1 LFITGVV
8 KGQPFDFDDEV
19 STSVVVVGIV
29 LRDRCAAAAAHDRRE
44 ATKLDEIIYILLLFL
59 LQ

>member
-19 STSVVVVGIV
+19 AASLVVGIV
-29 LRDRCAAAAAHDRRE
+29 LSERRATTAAHDRRE

>member
-8 KGQPFDFDDEV
+8 KGQPFDFDE
-19 STSVVVVGIV
+19 STSVVVGIV

>member
-1 LFITGVV
+1 MFITGVV

-19 STSVVVVGIV
+19 AASLVVVGIV
-29 LRDRCAAAAAHDRRE
+29 LSERRATAAAHDRRE